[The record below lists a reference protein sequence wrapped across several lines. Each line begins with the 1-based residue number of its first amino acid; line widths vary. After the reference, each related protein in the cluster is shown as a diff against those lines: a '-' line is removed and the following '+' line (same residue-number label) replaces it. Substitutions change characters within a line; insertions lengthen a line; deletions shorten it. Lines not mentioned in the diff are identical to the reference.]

1 MVIKT
6 TPDKRPALAFD
17 DKKEVQTLID
27 ALNAFRYNHVD
38 ASDIKIDEYIRG
50 LCDELE
56 KVEQM
61 FNKKDK

>member
-1 MVIKT
+1 MVNKI

-38 ASDIKIDEYIRG
+38 A
-50 LCDELE
+50 
-56 KVEQM
+56 
-61 FNKKDK
+61 